1 MSDQQQPMAYMF
13 SAVMLAGF
21 SVAAASYVT
30 YVHKQEQSEIEDTM
44 RRREL
49 ARHRRQRR
57 KLED

>member
-1 MSDQQQPMAYMF
+1 MAYMF